1 MNFISLKKLKEL
13 KDYWPHFAFQAI
25 IAFIASCVIMMV
37 IDLENEVM
45 IASVGATIFIM
56 FAKPCSDTAQPRH
69 VISGQVIGLTSGICW
84 TFLHNNSYTGD
95 VFAYAGTIATAFILM
110 SITETDHPPAAG
122 TALSIT
128 FAGIHYKAI
137 IYLLISIVI
146 LTIIHYALRKH
157 MRDLL

>member
-1 MNFISLKKLKEL
+1 MRFITDKKLKEL
-13 KDYWPHFAFQAI
+13 KAYWPHFAFQAA
-25 IAFIASCVIMMV
+25 IAFVASCVIMML

-69 VISGQVIGLTSGICW
+69 VISGQIIGLISGIAW
-84 TFLHNNSYTGD
+84 SLIHHSSYTGD
-95 VFAYAGTIATAFILM
+95 VIAYSGAVGTAFIIM

-128 FAGIHYKAI
+128 FSGIDVKAI
-137 IYLLISIVI
+137 IYLMISIVI
-146 LTIIHYALRKH
+146 LTILHYSLKKH
-157 MRDLL
+157 LKDLL